1 MKLRVLIVVLL
12 AVTGLFGYRYGLP
25 GNKGPKTYVSNFEN
39 VLGTSFEMKVNSSSE
54 DIADQAETV
63 ALAEIDRLSKILSG
77 YDPSSEFSIWQTTQG
92 VPVPVS
98 KELFE
103 VLELFDTWR
112 QSTNG
117 GLDASVQVISLLWK
131 EAAVKQQ
138 MPSRAALET
147 VVEQAQKQHWTLD
160 PVNQTATHLSRV
172 PLMTNT
178 FVKSYIIK
186 TVAEKVKNIPGVNDV
201 LVNIGGD
208 IVLIGNDLNENI
220 NIADPLAD
228 AENDLPLTA
237 IRIEN
242 KAIATSGNY
251 RRGVRSTD
259 NGFRILLI
267 RETGLPADN
276 VISAT
281 VVADKATDAGA
292 LATAFNVL
300 EPAEAKKLAATIPGV
315 EYMILTKDG
324 ERILSSGWH
333 ALEIN
338 RQAKTAG
345 EQSGNEFTSSNDV
358 QESATLT
365 INLELNTFEGR
376 FRRPFVAVWI
386 ENNKKETVRTVALW
400 FNKHKWLPDL
410 KSWYH
415 KNYSMYNT
423 ANMSMSSISSATR
436 PPGAYA
442 LKWDMKDDKGN
453 PVPPGKYTVYIE
465 AAREHGTYQII
476 KQEIECKNKSQVI
489 TLKGNVEIAAASLE
503 YTKNGK

>member
-39 VLGTSFEMKVNSSSE
+39 VLGTSFEMKVTSSSE

-77 YDPSSEFSIWQTTQG
+77 YDPSSEFSIWQRTQD
-92 VPVPVS
+92 VPVSVS
-98 KELFE
+98 KELFD

-112 QSTNG
+112 QRTNG

-131 EAAVKQQ
+131 EAAAKQQ
-138 MPSRAALET
+138 MPARAALDA

-186 TVAEKVKNIPGVNDV
+186 TVAEKVKNIPGVDDV

-208 IVLIGNDLNENI
+208 IVLIGNGLNEDI
-220 NIADPLAD
+220 IIADPLAD
-228 AENDLPLTA
+228 AENDQPLTS
-237 IRIEN
+237 IRIGN

-251 RRGVRSTD
+251 RRGVMI
-259 NGFRILLI
+259 NGQRFSHIIDPRN
-267 RETGLPADN
+267 GLPADN
-276 VISAT
+276 IISAT

-292 LATAFNVL
+292 LATAFNIL
-300 EPAEAKKLAATIPGV
+300 EPAEAKKLAETIAGV
-315 EYMILTKDG
+315 EYMLITKEG
-324 ERILSSGWH
+324 ERIVSSGWH
-333 ALEIN
+333 ALETIGSS
-338 RQAKTAG
+338 KTAG
-345 EQSGNEFTSSNDV
+345 EQSGKEITSIASV

-376 FRRPFVAVWI
+376 FRRPFVAVWV
-386 ENNKKETVRTVALW
+386 ENSNKETVRTLALW
-400 FNKHKWLPDL
+400 FNKPKWLPDL

-423 ANMSMSSISSATR
+423 ADLSMSTISSATR

-453 PVPPGKYTVYIE
+453 SVPPGKYTVYIE
-465 AAREHGTYQII
+465 AAREHGTYQIM
-476 KQEIECKNKSQVI
+476 KQEVECKNKSLVI
-489 TLKGNVEIAAASLE
+489 TLKGNVEIASASLE
-503 YTKNGK
+503 YKKNGK

>member
-1 MKLRVLIVVLL
+1 
-12 AVTGLFGYRYGLP
+12 
-25 GNKGPKTYVSNFEN
+25 
-39 VLGTSFEMKVNSSSE
+39 MKVNSSSE
-54 DIADQAETV
+54 DIADQAETL
-63 ALAEIDRLSKILSG
+63 ALEEIDRLSKILSG

-92 VPVPVS
+92 VPVTVS

-112 QSTNG
+112 QRTNG

-131 EAAVKQQ
+131 EAAMKQQ
-138 MPSRAALET
+138 VPSGSALET

-160 PVNQTATHLSRV
+160 PVIETATHLSRV

-251 RRGVRSTD
+251 RRGVLI
-259 NGFRILLI
+259 NGQWFSHIIDPRN
-267 RETGLPADN
+267 GLPADN

-345 EQSGNEFTSSNDV
+345 EQAAMNLLQAMMYRNLPRLPL
-358 QESATLT
+358 TL
-365 INLELNTFEGR
+365 
-376 FRRPFVAVWI
+376 
-386 ENNKKETVRTVALW
+386 
-400 FNKHKWLPDL
+400 
-410 KSWYH
+410 S
-415 KNYSMYNT
+415 
-423 ANMSMSSISSATR
+423 
-436 PPGAYA
+436 
-442 LKWDMKDDKGN
+442 
-453 PVPPGKYTVYIE
+453 
-465 AAREHGTYQII
+465 
-476 KQEIECKNKSQVI
+476 
-489 TLKGNVEIAAASLE
+489 
-503 YTKNGK
+503 

>member
-12 AVTGLFGYRYGLP
+12 AVTGLFGYRYGLS

-39 VLGTSFEMKVNSSSE
+39 VLGTSFELKVTSTSE

-63 ALAEIDRLSKILSG
+63 ALAEIDRLAKILSG
-77 YDPSSEFSIWQTTQG
+77 YDPSSEFSVWQKTQG

-103 VLELFDTWR
+103 VLELFDSWR
-112 QSTNG
+112 QRTNG
-117 GLDASVQVISLLWK
+117 GLDASAQVISLIWK

-138 MPSRAALET
+138 IPSRAALET

-160 PVNQTATHLSRV
+160 PIQQTATHLSQV

-186 TVAEKVKNIPGVNDV
+186 SVAEKVKNIPGINDV

-208 IVLIGNDLNENI
+208 IVLMGNDLNENI
-220 NIADPLAD
+220 NIADPLAN

-237 IRIEN
+237 VRIAN

-251 RRGVRSTD
+251 RRGVRI
-259 NGFRILLI
+259 NGEWFSHIIDPRN
-267 RETGLPADN
+267 GLPADN

-281 VVADKATDAGA
+281 VIADKATDAGA

-315 EYMILTKDG
+315 EYMIITKKG
-324 ERILSSGWH
+324 ERIISSGWH
-333 ALEIN
+333 ALETNGPVKSFI
-338 RQAKTAG
+338 G
-345 EQSGNEFTSSNDV
+345 HDFTSNAAV
-358 QESATLT
+358 QESGTLT
-365 INLELNTFEGR
+365 VNLELNTFEGR

-386 ENNKKETVRTVALW
+386 ENSKKETVRTIALR
-400 FNKHKWLPDL
+400 FNKPKWLPDL

-415 KNYSMYNT
+415 KNYSMYNS
-423 ANMSMSSISSATR
+423 ADLSMSSISSATR

-453 PVPPGKYTVYIE
+453 PVPPGKYTVFIE

>member
-1 MKLRVLIVVLL
+1 MKLRVLIIVLL

-39 VLGTSFEMKVNSSSE
+39 VLGTSFEMKVTSSSE
-54 DIADQAETV
+54 DIADQAETA
-63 ALAEIDRLSKILSG
+63 ALAEIDRLAKILSG
-77 YDPSSEFSIWQTTQG
+77 YDPTSEFSSWQKTQG
-92 VPVPVS
+92 VPVSVS

-112 QSTNG
+112 QRTNG
-117 GLDASVQVISLLWK
+117 GLDASAQVISLLWK

-138 MPSRAALET
+138 IPSSAALET
-147 VVEQAQKQHWTLD
+147 VVEQAQKQHWALD

-208 IVLIGNDLNENI
+208 IVLIGNDLNESI
-220 NIADPLAD
+220 SIADPLAD
-228 AENDLPLTA
+228 AENDLPITT
-237 IRIEN
+237 IRIGN

-251 RRGVRSTD
+251 RRGVLI
-259 NGFRILLI
+259 NGQWFSHIIDPRN
-267 RETGLPADN
+267 GLPADN

-300 EPAEAKKLAATIPGV
+300 EPAEAKKLATTIPGV
-315 EYMILTKDG
+315 EYMLITKEG
-324 ERILSSGWH
+324 ERIVSIGWQ
-333 ALEIN
+333 ALE
-338 RQAKTAG
+338 T
-345 EQSGNEFTSSNDV
+345 SGAVKSSLLQNGNVFTSKAAV
-358 QESATLT
+358 QEPATLT
-365 INLELNTFEGR
+365 VNLELNTFEGR

-386 ENNKKETVRTVALW
+386 ENSNKETVRTLALW
-400 FNKHKWLPDL
+400 FNKPKWLPDL

-423 ANMSMSSISSATR
+423 ADLSMSSISSATR

-465 AAREHGTYQII
+465 AAREHGTYQIM

-489 TLKGNVEIAAASLE
+489 TLKGNTEIAAASLE
-503 YTKNGK
+503 YKKNGK

>member
-12 AVTGLFGYRYGLP
+12 AVTGLFGYRYGLS

-39 VLGTSFEMKVNSSSE
+39 VLGTSFELKVTSTSE

-63 ALAEIDRLSKILSG
+63 ALAEIDRLAKILSG
-77 YDPSSEFSIWQTTQG
+77 YDPSSEFSVWQKTQG

-103 VLELFDTWR
+103 VLELFDSWR
-112 QSTNG
+112 QRTNG
-117 GLDASVQVISLLWK
+117 GLDASAQVISLIWK

-138 MPSRAALET
+138 IPSRAALET

-160 PVNQTATHLSRV
+160 PIQQTATHLSQV

-186 TVAEKVKNIPGVNDV
+186 SVAEKVKNIPGINDV

-208 IVLIGNDLNENI
+208 IVLMGNDLNENI
-220 NIADPLAD
+220 NIADPLAN

-237 IRIEN
+237 VRIAN

-251 RRGVRSTD
+251 RRGVRI
-259 NGFRILLI
+259 NGEWFSHIIDPRN
-267 RETGLPADN
+267 GLPADN

-281 VVADKATDAGA
+281 VIADKATDAGA

-315 EYMILTKDG
+315 EYMIITKKG
-324 ERILSSGWH
+324 ERIISSGWH
-333 ALEIN
+333 ALETNGPVKSFI
-338 RQAKTAG
+338 G
-345 EQSGNEFTSSNDV
+345 HDFTSNAAV
-358 QESATLT
+358 QESGTLT
-365 INLELNTFEGR
+365 VNLELNTFEGR

-386 ENNKKETVRTVALW
+386 ENSKKETVRTIALW
-400 FNKHKWLPDL
+400 FNKPKWLPDL

-415 KNYSMYNT
+415 KNYSMYNS
-423 ANMSMSSISSATR
+423 ADLSMSSISSATR

-453 PVPPGKYTVYIE
+453 PVPPGKYTVFIE

>member
-1 MKLRVLIVVLL
+1 MKLRVLIIVLII
-12 AVTGLFGYRYGLP
+12 VTGLFGYRYGLP
-25 GNKGPKTYVSNFEN
+25 ENKRLKTYVSNFEN
-39 VLGTSFEMKVNSSSE
+39 VLGTSFEMKVTSTSE
-54 DIADQAETV
+54 VIADQAETV
-63 ALAEIDRLSKILSG
+63 ALAEVDRLSKILSG
-77 YDPSSEFSIWQTTQG
+77 YDPSSEFSTWQKTQG

-98 KELFE
+98 KELYD

-112 QSTNG
+112 NRTKG

-131 EAAVKQQ
+131 EAAIKQQ
-138 MPSRAALET
+138 IPSSAALEA

-178 FVKSYIIK
+178 FVKSFIIK
-186 TVAEKVKNIPGVNDV
+186 SVAEKVKNIPGINDV

-208 IVLIGNDLNENI
+208 IVLIGNDLNESI
-220 NIADPLAD
+220 IIADPLAD
-228 AENDLPLTA
+228 AENDLPITT
-237 IRIEN
+237 IRIGN

-251 RRGVRSTD
+251 RRGVRI
-259 NGFRILLI
+259 NGQWFSHIIDPRN
-267 RETGLPADN
+267 GLPADHI
-276 VISAT
+276 ISAT
-281 VVADKATDAGA
+281 VIADNATDAGA

-300 EPAEAKKLAATIPGV
+300 QPAEAKKLAETIPGV
-315 EYMILTKDG
+315 EYMLIKKDG
-324 ERILSSGWH
+324 ERILSIGWH
-333 ALEIN
+333 ALETSGPS
-338 RQAKTAG
+338 KTAG
-345 EQSGNEFTSSNDV
+345 QQSGKEITSIASV

-376 FRRPFVAVWI
+376 FRRPFVAVWV
-386 ENNKKETVRTVALW
+386 ENSNKETVRTLALW
-400 FNKHKWLPDL
+400 FNKPKWLPDL

-423 ANMSMSSISSATR
+423 ADLTMSTISSATR

-453 PVPPGKYTVYIE
+453 TVPPGKYTVYIE

-476 KQEIECKNKSQVI
+476 RQEIECKNKSQVI
-489 TLKGNVEIAAASLE
+489 SLKGNVEIASASLE
-503 YTKNGK
+503 YKKIGK

>member
-12 AVTGLFGYRYGLP
+12 TVTGLFGYRYGLP

-39 VLGTSFEMKVNSSSE
+39 VLGTSFEMKVTSASE

-77 YDPSSEFSIWQTTQG
+77 YDPSSEFSIWQRTQG
-92 VPVPVS
+92 VPVSVS

-103 VLELFDTWR
+103 VLALFDTWR
-112 QSTNG
+112 QRTNG

-138 MPSRAALET
+138 MPARSALDA
-147 VVEQAQKQHWTLD
+147 VVEQAQKQHWSLD

-208 IVLIGNDLNENI
+208 IVLIGNDLNESI

-237 IRIEN
+237 IRIGN

-251 RRGVRSTD
+251 RRGVMI
-259 NGFRILLI
+259 NGQWFSHIIDPRN
-267 RETGLPADN
+267 GLPADN
-276 VISAT
+276 IISAT

-292 LATAFNVL
+292 LATAFNIL
-300 EPAEAKKLAATIPGV
+300 EPAEAKKLAETIPGV
-315 EYMILTKDG
+315 EYMLITKEGKRHHQQWLACFGNKQGG
-324 ERILSSGWH
+324 EIFRT
-333 ALEIN
+333 
-338 RQAKTAG
+338 AK
-345 EQSGNEFTSSNDV
+345 
-358 QESATLT
+358 
-365 INLELNTFEGR
+365 
-376 FRRPFVAVWI
+376 
-386 ENNKKETVRTVALW
+386 
-400 FNKHKWLPDL
+400 
-410 KSWYH
+410 
-415 KNYSMYNT
+415 
-423 ANMSMSSISSATR
+423 
-436 PPGAYA
+436 
-442 LKWDMKDDKGN
+442 
-453 PVPPGKYTVYIE
+453 
-465 AAREHGTYQII
+465 RE
-476 KQEIECKNKSQVI
+476 
-489 TLKGNVEIAAASLE
+489 
-503 YTKNGK
+503 